1 MHSDAATVEEYLE
14 SLPEDRRAE
23 MQAVLD
29 IVRPHLPE
37 GVEERMDFGM
47 ITWSVPL
54 EILPD
59 TYNGKPLMYGGL
71 ASQKHKIS
79 LYLMSLYA
87 GAPIS
92 EEEFRERWNGA
103 KKLDMGK
110 SCVRFKSVADIDVP
124 LITETLS
131 GVTMEEYVEKYNSIR
146 TERRKR

>member
-1 MHSDAATVEEYLE
+1 MQSDAATVEEYLD
-14 SLPEDRRAE
+14 SLPEDRREE

-37 GVEERMDFGM
+37 GVVEAMEYGM
-47 ITWSVPL
+47 ITWAVPL
-54 EILPD
+54 EVLPN

-87 GAPIS
+87 EAPIS
-92 EEEFRERWNGA
+92 EAEFRARWAGA
-103 KKLDMGK
+103 KRLDMGK

-124 LITETLS
+124 LITEALS
-131 GVTMEEYVEKYNSIR
+131 GVTLDEYVERYNSIR
-146 TERRKR
+146 TGATKR

>member
-1 MHSDAATVEEYLE
+1 MQSDADTVVEYLN

-23 MQAVLD
+23 MQAALD

-37 GVEERMDFGM
+37 GIEERMDFGM
-47 ITWSVPL
+47 ITWPVPL
-54 EILPD
+54 AILPN

-92 EEEFRERWNGA
+92 EEEFRERWAGA
-103 KKLDMGK
+103 KRLDMGK
-110 SCVRFKSVADIDVP
+110 SCVRFKSVSDIDVP

-131 GVTMEEYVEKYNSIR
+131 GVTLEEYVENYNRVR
-146 TERRKR
+146 TQRRKR